1 MICAPRTPRQDDDSD
16 VDDENTCTN
25 IMSTQNVFSCT
36 PRQDDDYQ
44 DNFGADFGVLDAV
57 LGEILGGRVT
67 WPIDFHEASHL
78 PMFTSCVDVVLDVIF
93 DVSWTSENR
102 TSITSDTE
110 ETTRLVRA

>member
-1 MICAPRTPRQDDDSD
+1 MAAAVATAAMADR
-16 VDDENTCTN
+16 
-25 IMSTQNVFSCT
+25 
-36 PRQDDDYQ
+36 
-44 DNFGADFGVLDAV
+44 ADFGVLDAV

-110 ETTRLVRA
+110 ETTRLVRALSANCSFFSANLVLRFIC